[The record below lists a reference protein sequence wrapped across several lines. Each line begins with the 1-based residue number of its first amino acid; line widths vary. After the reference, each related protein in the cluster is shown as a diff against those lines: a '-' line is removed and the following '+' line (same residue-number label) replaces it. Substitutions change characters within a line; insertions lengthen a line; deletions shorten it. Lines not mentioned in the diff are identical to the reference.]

1 MSSPRHCRPEKIG
14 NQLVTEL
21 LLPLPIDPHLP
32 QLTSALQQHG
42 ALVLQAEPGAGKT
55 TRVPPWLLAQA
66 LQLAGSPSASRQT
79 WVIQPRRMAALL
91 TARRMAEEWP
101 LLWPAA
107 GGKGAAPAGLIAH
120 AVRFDDATTAAT
132 RLTVLTDGLLLR
144 RLLADPTLCGV
155 GCVVLDEFHER
166 RGAMDVAL
174 GLLRQ
179 LQRTHRPD
187 LQLVVMSAT
196 LDAEPIAR
204 WLGDAPLLS
213 VGGRSWPVAC
223 EYQSAEDQR
232 PLTEQVRSAVLHAL
246 SRTKQGNVLVFLPGA
261 REIQRAHDVLQRSV
275 PDGVRVQPLHGS
287 LPLAEQAKAIAP
299 RPGRQVTLA
308 TNIAETSVTLPD
320 VVAVVDSGLS
330 RQSGHAAWSGLAT
343 LQLGKISRA
352 SAIQRMGRAGR
363 TGPGLALRL
372 YTAWDFDARPAFD
385 RPEIMRTDLADT
397 MLLLASPDRPL
408 DAVPDST
415 FWLDVPDSAA
425 WRQGLTLLQ
434 RLGALDADLR
444 LTQVG
449 LAMRSF
455 SMPPRLARLC
465 VAGHARG
472 VGAMAAT
479 VAALLQEAELPAAPD
494 GMGHGES
501 DVYALLQLWEGRERE
516 RLPTTV
522 QRNVSQVLR
531 QAEQALAR
539 LGPSFHST
547 DAWTDL
553 SLSLLLAFPDRLARR
568 RTQGQPELEM
578 AAGSAVRL
586 APQSQV
592 TDSEL
597 LLVLDAEE
605 RREAKGTQVL
615 VRRAHGIDPLL
626 LLEAFAD
633 QLETRDVVELKGDRV
648 VERTQTVLFGLGIE
662 ERERTAPPGP
672 AVAAVLAPL
681 VLKQG
686 GGSLLDDEDWQ
697 QLQQRV
703 AFAVAHGAQLPLLD
717 EARLRDVVERACAG
731 LSRLSQA
738 RALDVAAL
746 VSAELAGA
754 ADGQGMALLDRYAPA
769 HMTLPGGRKLRIHYE
784 PNQPPWTSS
793 RLQDF
798 FGLAQGPTV
807 ALGRVPVVLHLL
819 APNQRPVQLT
829 ADLAGFWQRHYP
841 AVRKELAR
849 KYPRHLWPD
858 SPLQA
863 APPPPNRPR

>member
-1 MSSPRHCRPEKIG
+1 MSDS
-14 NQLVTEL
+14 LVA
-21 LLPLPIDPHLP
+21 LPIDPHLP
-32 QLTSALQQHG
+32 QLTAQLAQHG

-55 TRVPPWLLAQA
+55 TRVPPWLLAEAVQR
-66 LQLAGSPSASRQT
+66 AGSATAARQV
-79 WVIQPRRMAALL
+79 WVVQPRRMAALL

-107 GGKGAAPAGLIAH
+107 GGQGPAPAGLIAH

-144 RLLADPTLCGV
+144 RLLADPTLGGV

-166 RGAMDVAL
+166 RAAMDVAL

-179 LQRTHRPD
+179 LQRTARPD
-187 LQLVVMSAT
+187 LRLVVMSAT

-213 VGGRSWPVAC
+213 VQGRSWPVVC
-223 EYQSAEDQR
+223 EHQSAEDQR
-232 PLTEQVRSAVLHAL
+232 QLAEQVRSAVLQVL
-246 SRTKQGNVLVFLPGA
+246 SRTQQGNVLVFLPGA
-261 REIQRAHDVLQRSV
+261 REIQRAHDALLRAV

-397 MLLLASPDRPL
+397 LLLLARTDKPL
-408 DAVPDST
+408 DAAPDPA
-415 FWLDVPDSAA
+415 FWLDLPDLAA

-434 RLGALDADLR
+434 RLGALDVDLR

-449 LAMRSF
+449 LAMRYF

-479 VAALLQEAELPAAPD
+479 VAALLQEAELPPAPA

-516 RLPTTV
+516 RLPAPV
-522 QRNVSQVLR
+522 QRSVSQVAK

-539 LGPSFHST
+539 LGPT
-547 DAWTDL
+547 QPCGDLWTEL
-553 SLSLLLAFPDRLARR
+553 SLALLVAFPDRLARR
-568 RTQGQPELEM
+568 RTAGQPELEM
-578 AAGSAVRL
+578 ATSSAVRL

-592 TDSEL
+592 TASEL

-605 RREAKGTQVL
+605 RREAKGAQVL

-633 QLETRDVVELKGDRV
+633 QLETRRVVELKGDRV
-648 VERTQTVLFGLGIE
+648 VERNQTVLFGLGIE

-686 GGSLLDDEDWQ
+686 GGSLLQDDDWQ

-703 AFAVAHGAQLPLLD
+703 AFAVAHGAPLPVLD
-717 EARLRDVVERACAG
+717 EAHLREVVERACAG

-754 ADGQGMALLDRYAPA
+754 ADGQGMAVLERYAPA

-841 AVRKELAR
+841 AIRKELAR

-858 SPLQA
+858 DPLQA